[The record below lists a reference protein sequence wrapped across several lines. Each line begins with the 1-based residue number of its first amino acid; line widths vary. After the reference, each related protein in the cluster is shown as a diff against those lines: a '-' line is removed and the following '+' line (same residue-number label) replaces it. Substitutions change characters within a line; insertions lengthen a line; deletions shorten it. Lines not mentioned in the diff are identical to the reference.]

1 MPVTATILDAPRT
14 TDIATSRLKPNRL
27 SLSVYGD
34 PAAEIE
40 DLVSSI
46 RDHGVLV
53 ALWSRLELHREPGR
67 LFRDIGGWR
76 AADPSV

>member
-14 TDIATSRLKPNRL
+14 TDIATSRLKPNRF

-40 DLVSSI
+40 DLVSRFATMASWL
-46 RDHGVLV
+46 RVWL
-53 ALWSRLELHREPGR
+53 LELHREPGR

-76 AADPSV
+76 ALYPSV